1 MYYFCVFRCF
11 TAASTSSSF
20 CSVEQGSFWT
30 FFSTCSDW
38 NFASSCAAP
47 ALPAVTLGKPKIL
60 PSLPSFLE
68 CLLLHSMRDFWRIC
82 RHFTHYG
89 FNSDT
94 ATLRLWRAGPWKFHP
109 PAFIMAGPRVTEV
122 SLSPWQVKAHTV
134 AVRIYVLMDLTTVRW
149 IAARGQRK

>member
-1 MYYFCVFRCF
+1 
-11 TAASTSSSF
+11 
-20 CSVEQGSFWT
+20 
-30 FFSTCSDW
+30 
-38 NFASSCAAP
+38 
-47 ALPAVTLGKPKIL
+47 
-60 PSLPSFLE
+60 
-68 CLLLHSMRDFWRIC
+68 MRDFRRIC